1 MYLMYTNMDFNTTIV
16 KPLKNMMKHPKLVT
30 LLVSVIIF
38 SIIYTILDDKH
49 FSGVNVIKEK
59 IKEEVIKKEIESKVK
74 NPETPAINEPFL
86 GSNVENYYGL
96 MKEAELEKTID
107 EAKEKVEEEVEEE
120 ELIPEKIEQPLSQ
133 RFFNRA
139 YFSFTTAT
147 LLGFGDIFPVTNICK
162 LIVMIQAFITVGLI
176 VF

>member
-1 MYLMYTNMDFNTTIV
+1 MNFATNLL
-16 KPLKNMMKHPKLVT
+16 KPLKNIFKHPKLNT

-74 NPETPAINEPFL
+74 EPENSESEPFI

-96 MKEAELEKTID
+96 MKEAELEKTIG
-107 EAKEKVEEEVEEE
+107 EAKEEVEEEVEEE

-133 RFFNRA
+133 RFFNRT

-147 LLGFGDIFPVTNICK
+147 LLGFGDIYPITNICK

>member
-1 MYLMYTNMDFNTTIV
+1 MNFATNLL
-16 KPLKNMMKHPKLVT
+16 KPLKNIFRHPKLNT

-38 SIIYTILDDKH
+38 SIIYTVLDDKH

-74 NPETPAINEPFL
+74 ESENSESEPFI

-107 EAKEKVEEEVEEE
+107 EAKEEVEEEVEEE

-133 RFFNRA
+133 RFFNRT

-162 LIVMIQAFITVGLI
+162 FIVMIQAFITVGLI

>member
-1 MYLMYTNMDFNTTIV
+1 MDLNTIIV
-16 KPLKNMMKHPKLVT
+16 KPLKNMMKHPKLTT

-74 NPETPAINEPFL
+74 DPETPSANEPFI

-120 ELIPEKIEQPLSQ
+120 ELTPENIEQPLSQ
-133 RFFNRA
+133 RLFNRT

-147 LLGFGDIFPVTNICK
+147 LLGFGDIYPITNICK

>member
-1 MYLMYTNMDFNTTIV
+1 MEFATNLL
-16 KPLKNMMKHPKLVT
+16 KPLKNIFKHPKLNT
-30 LLVSVIIF
+30 LLVSVILF
-38 SIIYTILDDKH
+38 SIVYTILDDKH

-74 NPETPAINEPFL
+74 NPETPSANEPFI
-86 GSNVENYYGL
+86 GSSVENYYGL

-107 EAKEKVEEEVEEE
+107 EAKEEVEEEVEEE
-120 ELIPEKIEQPLSQ
+120 ELTPENIEHSLSQ
-133 RFFNRA
+133 RLFNRT

-147 LLGFGDIFPVTNICK
+147 LLGFGDIYPVTNICK
-162 LIVMIQAFITVGLI
+162 FIVMIQAMITVGLI

>member
-1 MYLMYTNMDFNTTIV
+1 MDFATNLL
-16 KPLKNMMKHPKLVT
+16 KPLKNIFKHPKLNT

-74 NPETPAINEPFL
+74 DPETPSANEPFI

-96 MKEAELEKTID
+96 MKEAELEKTIG
-107 EAKEKVEEEVEEE
+107 EAKEEVEEE
-120 ELIPEKIEQPLSQ
+120 QLTPENIEQPLSQ
-133 RFFNRA
+133 RLFNRT

-147 LLGFGDIFPVTNICK
+147 LLGFGDIYPVTNICK
-162 LIVMIQAFITVGLI
+162 FIVMIQAFITVGLI

>member
-1 MYLMYTNMDFNTTIV
+1 MNFVVNLV
-16 KPLKNMMKHPKLVT
+16 KPLKNIFKHPKLNT

-74 NPETPAINEPFL
+74 DDKAPDINEPFL
-86 GSNVENYYGL
+86 GKSIENYYGFA
-96 MKEAELEKTID
+96 KEAELEKTID

-120 ELIPEKIEQPLSQ
+120 ELVPENIEHSLSQ
-133 RFFNRA
+133 RLFNRT

-147 LLGFGDIFPVTNICK
+147 LLGFGDIYPVTNICK
-162 LIVMIQAFITVGLI
+162 FVVMIQAFITVGLI

>member
-1 MYLMYTNMDFNTTIV
+1 MNFATNLL
-16 KPLKNMMKHPKLVT
+16 KPLKNIFKHPKLNT

-49 FSGVNVIKEK
+49 FSGVNIVREK

-74 NPETPAINEPFL
+74 EPENSESEPFI

-96 MKEAELEKTID
+96 MKEAELEKTIG
-107 EAKEKVEEEVEEE
+107 EAKEEVEEEVEEE
-120 ELIPEKIEQPLSQ
+120 ELVPEKIEPSLNQ
-133 RFFNRA
+133 RFFDRS

-147 LLGFGDIFPVTNICK
+147 LLGFGDIIPVTNICK
-162 LIVMIQAFITVGLI
+162 FIVMVQAMITVGLI